1 MNEQPRIRIL
11 EISFLAMLIAL
22 TYGFYLVMEPFVLN
36 AFLAAIFTSVLFPF
50 YERLCHRFG
59 DRPNIASI
67 TVVMIAFIAVA
78 IPLVVIGILVYSEA
92 VGGYQ
97 SLMAR
102 LPDLEERFSD
112 VSPLEWAEGLPV
124 IGPYVPDLRDVDLFD
139 MIQEVIT
146 NGSGMIL
153 TLTQRG
159 LVTFG
164 GALVNSLVILLLMF
178 FFFASG
184 RRLMAAIY
192 RMVPLPNHE
201 LMEIAKETRQ
211 TTVATLVST
220 IIIGLMEGTLGV
232 VLFLVFGLPSPFLWG
247 MIIVVVSM
255 IPLIGTNLVIVPA
268 GIALIVGGRV
278 WAGLLMIAAG
288 VAGVA
293 ATQNVVRPKLLGD
306 RTGLHPAI
314 ALLATIGGI
323 AWLGVIGFL
332 VGPLLASLFLVV
344 WRQFALRYRDEYAAR
359 DRHATGDSH
368 PEPSI
373 AAPEPEPSPDPTE

>member
-11 EISFLAMLIAL
+11 EISFLALLIAL
-22 TYGFYLVMEPFVLN
+22 TYGFYLVMEPFILN
-36 AFLAAIFTSVLFPF
+36 AFLAAVFTSVLFPF
-50 YERLCHRFG
+50 YERVRRRLG
-59 DRPNIASI
+59 DRPNVASI
-67 TVVMIAFIAVA
+67 AVVMIAFIAVA
-78 IPLVVIGILVYSEA
+78 IPLIVIGILVYSEA

-97 SLMAR
+97 ALMDR
-102 LPDLEERFSD
+102 LPELEERFSD
-112 VSPLEWAEGLPV
+112 VSPLEWAAGLPV
-124 IGPYVPDLRDVDLFD
+124 IGAYVPDLHDVDLFD
-139 MIQEVIT
+139 MIQEVIS

-153 TLTQRG
+153 SLTQRG
-159 LVTFG
+159 LVTLG
-164 GALVNSLVILLLMF
+164 GALVNFVVVLLLMF

-184 RRLMAAIY
+184 RNLMATVY
-192 RMVPLPNHE
+192 RMVPLPNQE
-201 LMEIAKETRQ
+201 LKEIATETRQ

-220 IIIGLMEGTLGV
+220 VIIGLIEGTLGV

-255 IPLIGTNLVIVPA
+255 IPLIGTNLIIVPA

-278 WAGLLMIAAG
+278 GAGLVMIAAG

-293 ATQNVVRPKLLGD
+293 TTQNFVRPKLLGD
-306 RTGLHPAI
+306 RTGLHPAM

-359 DRHATGDSH
+359 D
-368 PEPSI
+368 
-373 AAPEPEPSPDPTE
+373 AASES

>member
-50 YERLCHRFG
+50 YERLRHRFG

-97 SLMAR
+97 SLMEM

-124 IGPYVPDLRDVDLFD
+124 IGPYIPDLRDVDLFD
-139 MIQEVIT
+139 MIQEVIS

-314 ALLATIGGI
+314 ALLSTIGGI

-359 DRHATGDSH
+359 DRDG
-368 PEPSI
+368 
-373 AAPEPEPSPDPTE
+373 

>member
-50 YERLCHRFG
+50 YERLRHRFG

-139 MIQEVIT
+139 MIQEVIS